1 VINAPNIFAAKERS
15 EFAMSKHR
23 NQPLVDPARRWGI
36 LVGIGAGAVMAA
48 AVIGVSSAA
57 DAHADTGSDVLGQAG
72 TDLTDATQ
80 VLDGAPTTSLDAE
93 EATFL
98 ADQESLQ
105 TGAASSLLA
114 SQESIQS
121 ALPAADAQ
129 DFAGVDTQ
137 LTDAYQAI
145 LNADQ
150 AFVTADQAG
159 DLGSVTGLM
168 DQLGVVDAD
177 FAAIPAGFDLAATD
191 IGAEVAN
198 LFGITDFLSF

>member
-1 VINAPNIFAAKERS
+1 
-15 EFAMSKHR
+15 MSTHR
-23 NQPLVDPARRWGI
+23 NQPLVHQARRWGTI
-36 LVGIGAGAVMAA
+36 LGMGAGAVVAA

-72 TDLTDATQ
+72 TDLTDATTA
-80 VLDGAPTTSLDAE
+80 LDGAPTTSLDAAE
-93 EATFL
+93 LSFL
-98 ADQESLQ
+98 DAQESLQ
-105 TGAASSLLA
+105 TGAASTLLA
-114 SQESIQS
+114 DQESIQS
-121 ALPAADAQ
+121 ELPAADAQ
-129 DFAGVDTQ
+129 GFTGVDTQ

-150 AFVTADQAG
+150 TFVAADQAG

-168 DQLGVVDAD
+168 DELGVADAD
-177 FAAIPAGFDLAATD
+177 FAAIPASFDLAATD

>member
-1 VINAPNIFAAKERS
+1 
-15 EFAMSKHR
+15 MSKHR
-23 NQPLVDPARRWGI
+23 NRPLVHQARRWGI
-36 LVGIGAGAVMAA
+36 FLGMGAGAVVAA

-93 EATFL
+93 EAALL

-114 SQESIQS
+114 SQESIQ
-121 ALPAADAQ
+121 AELPAADAQ
-129 DFAGVDTQ
+129 GFAGVDTQ
-137 LTDAYQAI
+137 LTDAYQGI

-150 AFVTADQAG
+150 AFVAADQAR
-159 DLGSVTGLM
+159 DLGSITGLM
-168 DQLGVVDAD
+168 DQLGLVDAD

-191 IGAEVAN
+191 IGADVAN
-198 LFGITDFLSF
+198 LFGLTDFLSF